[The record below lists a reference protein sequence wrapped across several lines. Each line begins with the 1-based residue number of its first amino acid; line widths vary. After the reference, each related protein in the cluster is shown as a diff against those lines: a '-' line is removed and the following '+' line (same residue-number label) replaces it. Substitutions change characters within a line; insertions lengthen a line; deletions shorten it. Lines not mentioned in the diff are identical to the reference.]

1 MRSLNIPNTITMM
14 RIVIIPIFITS
25 IIYKRYTHAL
35 YLFIIAA
42 ITDLLDG
49 LLARITN
56 QRTALGKFL
65 DPLADKF
72 LLVTSFVVLAVYGW
86 IPKWL
91 AITVISRDIAV
102 IIGWLLLYLITGTMR
117 VEPSVFGRATIWMQS
132 LFIAYVLIGMNF
144 TFLPEIKHTLQLMTA
159 GITIISG
166 LHYVYKGLKLAHAI

>member
-65 DPLADKF
+65 DPLA
-72 LLVTSFVVLAVYGW
+72 
-86 IPKWL
+86 
-91 AITVISRDIAV
+91 
-102 IIGWLLLYLITGTMR
+102 
-117 VEPSVFGRATIWMQS
+117 
-132 LFIAYVLIGMNF
+132 
-144 TFLPEIKHTLQLMTA
+144 
-159 GITIISG
+159 
-166 LHYVYKGLKLAHAI
+166 